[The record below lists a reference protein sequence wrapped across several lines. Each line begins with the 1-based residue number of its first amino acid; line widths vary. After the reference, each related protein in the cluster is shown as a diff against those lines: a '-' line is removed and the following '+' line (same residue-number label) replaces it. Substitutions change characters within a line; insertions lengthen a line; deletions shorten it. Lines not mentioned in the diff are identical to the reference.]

1 MSNTG
6 DGRDDE
12 HRETAADAADAAVE
26 TPGERVAPGADA
38 SPAAEPVADASP
50 AARTDQPAA
59 REGDTAVFDSGL
71 IEPADDRPADAATGT
86 SANAQPATTTP
97 PAAPG
102 PVEPGDTAV
111 VDPVVAPSRQ
121 APDSVEPAVGAGR
134 SVPDADD
141 DVPPYVPGEPYA
153 SSAER
158 PAGGVAAA
166 STADPGAPVE
176 EQPEDSQSR
185 LDAAVQRA
193 NAVASDRE
201 TDDTPSPVAADT
213 VRRETYVPPAA
224 VGASAGAATLA
235 PEAHTPQ
242 TVYVQAP
249 TPPKAKSNRG
259 FGVLV
264 ALIGT
269 AVFAALYAAVAYVLF
284 LGQTGGDATELFLQ
298 FLTRPIYW
306 VPVIATFVGFALL
319 VVIVNRGAWWMYAVF
334 GLLVG
339 VLVYFSYIGAALLTV
354 NAWELTQ
361 QQAIDF
367 VNSRW
372 LDPFAIVAGVIARE
386 VPIWFGGWIAKRG
399 RGVAER
405 NRLAMEAYDRELA
418 AGPRP
423 VAR

>member
-6 DGRDDE
+6 GGRDGE
-12 HRETAADAADAAVE
+12 NREAPDVTAERSGETGASGESAEPVTDAAPAASPAERAEPTTDAA
-26 TPGERVAPGADA
+26 PAA
-38 SPAAEPVADASP
+38 SSGGTSATGSPATTAPAAEP
-50 AARTDQPAA
+50 
-59 REGDTAVFDSGL
+59 
-71 IEPADDRPADAATGT
+71 
-86 SANAQPATTTP
+86 
-97 PAAPG
+97 G
-102 PVEPGDTAV
+102 PVGPGDTAV
-111 VDPVVAPSRQ
+111 IPPAVAPSRQ
-121 APDSVEPAVGAGR
+121 APTTVEPSVGSARAGDGSPASETPTHGPAASTTAAVPE
-134 SVPDADD
+134 SDD
-141 DVPPYVPGEPYA
+141 DLPPYVPGEPYPSARSGDA
-153 SSAER
+153 SA
-158 PAGGVAAA
+158 P
-166 STADPGAPVE
+166 DPGAPVNE
-176 EQPEDSQSR
+176 EPADAQSR

-193 NAVASDRE
+193 NAVPVASDRVTDE
-201 TDDTPSPVAADT
+201 TPDPVAADA

-224 VGASAGAATLA
+224 GAAVAGAATVA
-235 PEAHTPQ
+235 GGPPHAPQ

-264 ALIGT
+264 ALIGA

-284 LGQTGGDATELFLQ
+284 LGQAGGDATELFLQ
-298 FLTRPIYW
+298 FLTRPIFW
-306 VPVIATFVGFALL
+306 VPVIATFIGFALL
-319 VVIVNRGAWWMYAVF
+319 VLIVNRGAWWMYAVF

-361 QQAIDF
+361 QQAVDF
-367 VNSRW
+367 INSRW
-372 LDPFAIVAGVIARE
+372 LDPLAIAAGVIARE
-386 VPIWFGGWIAKRG
+386 VPIWLGGWIAKRG